1 MTQVR
6 IKVEDDPSYP
16 TALISLEGAEGDEEQ
31 RAYHVYVMRL
41 KKADLPTPEF
51 DAITFEVIRDI
62 PS

>member
-1 MTQVR
+1 MTQIR
-6 IKVEDDPSYP
+6 IKVEDDPNYP
-16 TALISLEGAEGDEEQ
+16 TALISIEDEGNEEQ